1 MPSRRRF
8 PIDPEAYFPAIV
20 AAIGLVIG
28 YAFGWWI
35 LWVPCLIALVLLL
48 GFFRDPPRRVPQIP
62 GAVVSPAD
70 GKVTAITVNQD
81 PEAGPVGGPVISI
94 FLSVLDVHINRA
106 PYAGRITDLRYRPGD
121 FLNALNVDS
130 GKRNEANWI
139 FMECGRHHLTVR
151 QIAGLI
157 ARRIVCRVRKGDRV
171 RRGQRIG
178 LIRFGSRTELYL
190 PPEARVQVEVGQR
203 VSGGRTVVAYLPE

>member
-81 PEAGPVGGPVISI
+81 PEAGPAGG
-94 FLSVLDVHINRA
+94 
-106 PYAGRITDLRYRPGD
+106 
-121 FLNALNVDS
+121 
-130 GKRNEANWI
+130 
-139 FMECGRHHLTVR
+139 
-151 QIAGLI
+151 
-157 ARRIVCRVRKGDRV
+157 
-171 RRGQRIG
+171 
-178 LIRFGSRTELYL
+178 
-190 PPEARVQVEVGQR
+190 
-203 VSGGRTVVAYLPE
+203 

>member
-81 PEAGPVGGPVISI
+81 PEAGPAGGPVISS

-106 PYAGRITDLRYRPGD
+106 PYAGRITGLRYRPGD